1 MKRILFAVVLICSS
15 LVLWAN
21 DVILCKDSSRLEV
34 NITEVTPKEI
44 KYKKVSTPDGP
55 IFVLPKSEIRSI
67 TYSDGEVWQNPRYAE
82 NKTTRQRTSF
92 AKKES
97 NYEPKIKFTPTPV
110 GKKHIVG
117 LTVGYISKQSM
128 ALVDG
133 KREGDGGTWLA
144 YADPEEG
151 DYFIPEGEKEYT
163 EALAVGLT
171 ITPEFKY
178 GIGIQTGVYY
188 EYSTTSQKS
197 YETKGDYNQSVE
209 TKQRLSDHVLA
220 IPLRLQYRYEI
231 IPDLSVFFYTGPKFE
246 IGLSSKYRYTKGG
259 YTTEGVVDWEPGEN
273 LGDRPDVT
281 YGDKYIEGETKEV
294 ERYKSEYGLRRYRF
308 MWGVGA
314 GVQWKYLQFRLGGD
328 WGLSNVARNTDYG
341 KYTIV
346 EPINLCL
353 TYLF

>member
-1 MKRILFAVVLICSS
+1 MKRILFAVVLTCSS

-34 NITEVTPKEI
+34 NITEVAPKEV

-82 NKTTRQRTSF
+82 PKTTKMNKTTRQKTSS

-133 KREGDGGTWLA
+133 KREGEPVSWLP
-144 YADPEEG
+144 YLDPDKQEK
-151 DYFIPEGEKEYT
+151 DYI

-188 EYSTTSQKS
+188 EYSTVLYKS
-197 YETKGDYNQSVE
+197 HEIKGNKNQSVE
-209 TKQRLSDHVLA
+209 TRQRYSDHVLT

-231 IPDLSVFFYTGPKFE
+231 IPDLSVFFYTGPKFG
-246 IGLSSKYRYTKGG
+246 IGLSSKYKYSRDG
-259 YTTEGVVDWEPGEN
+259 YTYEGVVDWET
-273 LGDRPDVT
+273 GDNWWDIDDT
-281 YGDKYIEGETKEV
+281 IYGDKHVDGESKEV
-294 ERYKSEYGLRRYRF
+294 ERYKDENGLRRYRF

-314 GVQWKYLQFRLGGD
+314 GVQWKHLQFRLGGD